1 MKIGVDLGGSHV
13 GIGLIDDS
21 KIVGEIHEYNFKNE
35 DKEDLGNVIIQI
47 IPLLIEKVLK
57 ENKISLDQIE
67 LIGIASPGTVSNGV
81 IVKAGNLRLKNYDIV
96 NKLKEI
102 YPDTK
107 IMIRNDGK
115 CAALAEKKYGALK
128 PYDDCLFM
136 NIGTGIGG
144 AVFMKG
150 ELLEPK
156 KYSGFE
162 LGHMVVNPVGKQCTC
177 GKRGCLEVY
186 SSINALKNSICET
199 LNIDNSINGQQLR
212 EEIIPQ
218 NIEKVG
224 KNISEFILYLKIGL
238 CNYIDIFEPEAI
250 CFGGSF
256 SYWSG
261 TDLYKVLMK
270 EIETPNATFNGDTP
284 KFVVASLHNDAGI
297 VGATIEF

>member
-13 GIGLIDDS
+13 GVGLIEDN
-21 KIVGEIHEYNFKNE
+21 KIIGEIHEYIFKNE
-35 DKEDLGNVIIQI
+35 DKEDMGTVILEI
-47 IPLLIEKVLK
+47 IPMLINQALK
-57 ENKISLDQIE
+57 DNSITLDQIE
-67 LIGIASPGTVSNGV
+67 LIGIASPGTISNGI
-81 IVKAGNLRLKNYDIV
+81 IVKAGNLKLKNYEIV
-96 NKLKEI
+96 NKLKVL

-107 IMIRNDGK
+107 IIIRNDGK

-144 AVFMKG
+144 AVFMNG

-162 LGHMVVNPVGKQCTC
+162 LGHMVVNPVGKPCTC

-186 SSINALKNSICET
+186 SSINALKNSVCET
-199 LNIDNSINGQQLR
+199 LNIDNDINGQQLR
-212 EEIIPQ
+212 EEIIPP
-218 NIEKVG
+218 NIEKVR
-224 KNISEFILYLKIGL
+224 KNISEFIFYLKVGI

-256 SYWSG
+256 SYWNG

-270 EIETPNATFNGDTP
+270 EIEKADSTFNNDIP

-297 VGATIEF
+297 VGATIES

>member
-1 MKIGVDLGGSHV
+1 MRIGVDLGGSHV
-13 GIGLIDDS
+13 GVGLIEDS
-21 KIVGEIHEYNFKNE
+21 KIIGEIHEYIFKNE
-35 DKEDLGNVIIQI
+35 DKEDMGTVILEI
-47 IPLLIEKVLK
+47 IPMLINQVLR
-57 ENKISLDQIE
+57 ENCIPIDQIE
-67 LIGIASPGTVSNGV
+67 LIGIASPGTISNGI
-81 IVKAGNLRLKNYDIV
+81 IVKAGNLGLKNYDIV
-96 NKLKEI
+96 NKLKVL
-102 YPDTK
+102 YPNTK
-107 IMIRNDGK
+107 IIIRNDGK

-128 PYDDCLFM
+128 QYDDCIFM

-162 LGHMVVNPVGKQCTC
+162 LGHMVVNPAGKPCTC

-186 SSINALKNSICET
+186 SSINALKNSVCET
-199 LNIDNSINGQQLR
+199 LNIDNDINGQQLR
-212 EEIIPQ
+212 EEIIPP
-218 NIEKVG
+218 NIEKVR
-224 KNISEFILYLKIGL
+224 KNISEFILYLKVGI

-256 SYWSG
+256 SYWNN

-270 EIETPNATFNGDTP
+270 EIEKTDSTFNNDIP

-297 VGATIEF
+297 VGATIEN

>member
-1 MKIGVDLGGSHV
+1 MRIGVDLGGSHV
-13 GIGLIDDS
+13 GVGLIEDS
-21 KIVGEIHEYNFKNE
+21 KIIGEIHEYIFKNE
-35 DKEDLGNVIIQI
+35 DKEDMGTVILEI
-47 IPLLIEKVLK
+47 IPMLINQVLR
-57 ENKISLDQIE
+57 ENCIPIDQIE
-67 LIGIASPGTVSNGV
+67 LIGIASPGTISNGI
-81 IVKAGNLRLKNYDIV
+81 IVKAGNLGLKNYEIV
-96 NKLKEI
+96 NKLKVL
-102 YPDTK
+102 YPNTK
-107 IMIRNDGK
+107 IIIRNDGK

-128 PYDDCLFM
+128 QYDDCLFM

-162 LGHMVVNPVGKQCTC
+162 LGHMVVNPAGKPCTC

-186 SSINALKNSICET
+186 SSINALKNSVCET
-199 LNIDNSINGQQLR
+199 LNIDNDINGQQLR
-212 EEIIPQ
+212 EEIIPP
-218 NIEKVG
+218 NIEKVR
-224 KNISEFILYLKIGL
+224 KNISEFILYLKVGI

-256 SYWSG
+256 SYWNN

-270 EIETPNATFNGDTP
+270 EIEKTDSTFNNDIP

-297 VGATIEF
+297 VGATIEN